1 MKLTTQVCIFL
12 AQQCIVSKVCMFQL
26 LESFSLKPTLGAYK
40 PITIRARGTK
50 RKYKRGYLDMIRN
63 KKKPRCIEVLIQT
76 QN

>member
-1 MKLTTQVCIFL
+1 
-12 AQQCIVSKVCMFQL
+12 MFQL

-40 PITIRARGTK
+40 PITIRARGIK